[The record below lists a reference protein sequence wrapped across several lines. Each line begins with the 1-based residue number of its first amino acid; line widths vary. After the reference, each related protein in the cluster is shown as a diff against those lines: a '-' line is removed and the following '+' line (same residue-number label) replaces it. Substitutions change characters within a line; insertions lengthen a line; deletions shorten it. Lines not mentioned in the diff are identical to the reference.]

1 MWFNVAPR
9 GFDINDTLGGGGG
22 LQAERAEGE
31 RGRVEVLFG
40 LAL

>member
-9 GFDINDTLGGGGG
+9 GFDINDTLGGGG